1 MKKIYLILIAIIF
14 VTNVNAHDTRKIN
27 FDSKKECKKKK
38 SSLNWVSKN
47 KNTKGGEL
55 IKFQSYT
62 GFDQRTVLIGGHKN
76 NPIEITGYLQLPKG
90 SDKVPIVIWTHSS
103 GGPGEYAWND
113 FVYHGTKNLLDA
125 GIGVMYIDN
134 FCHRGARDTWRDQSK
149 VPLINGAID
158 AIMAYKLLQSHPRS
172 NGKFGTTG
180 HSRGGNNSLY
190 LADVKFTSVFL
201 EGTKGFDAILP
212 EAAECRLAGFFDK
225 PELTSNTKLLYVHGA
240 ADDYTL
246 PKPCEDYVKK
256 IKSAPGQIE
265 IDMKEGWYHG
275 FHYGQKPKKYKA
287 MTVSKCP
294 AFFVDNEGYV
304 VGDEWPELVLN
315 KYKLYSSIDEFY
327 DTAQIEPKKAW
338 KTSFKMLKKEKCLD
352 RGVTIGGNHMDEY
365 MPQFINFFKENL
377 L

>member
-1 MKKIYLILIAIIF
+1 MKRIILILIAIIF
-14 VTNVNAHDTRKIN
+14 TTNVYAHDTRKIN

-62 GFDQRTVLIGGHKN
+62 GFDQRTVLIGAHKN

-90 SDKVPIVIWTHSS
+90 SDKVPIVIWTHDS
-103 GGPGEYAWND
+103 GGSMAYAWND
-113 FVYHGTKNLLDA
+113 FIYHGTKNLLNA
-125 GIGVMYIDN
+125 GIGVMYVDN
-134 FCHRGARDTWRDQSK
+134 FCQRGARDTWRDQSK

-256 IKSAPGQIE
+256 IKSAPGQVE

-275 FHYGQKPKKYKA
+275 FHYGQKPKKYK
-287 MTVSKCP
+287 
-294 AFFVDNEGYV
+294 
-304 VGDEWPELVLN
+304 
-315 KYKLYSSIDEFY
+315 
-327 DTAQIEPKKAW
+327 Q
-338 KTSFKMLKKEKCLD
+338 
-352 RGVTIGGNHMDEY
+352 
-365 MPQFINFFKENL
+365 
-377 L
+377 

>member
-1 MKKIYLILIAIIF
+1 M
-14 VTNVNAHDTRKIN
+14 
-27 FDSKKECKKKK
+27 
-38 SSLNWVSKN
+38 
-47 KNTKGGEL
+47 
-55 IKFQSYT
+55 
-62 GFDQRTVLIGGHKN
+62 
-76 NPIEITGYLQLPKG
+76 
-90 SDKVPIVIWTHSS
+90 PIVIWTHSS

-113 FVYHGTKNLLDA
+113 FVYHGTKNLLEA

-256 IKSAPGQIE
+256 IKSAPGQVE

-304 VGDEWPELVLN
+304 VGNEWPDLVLN

-327 DTAQIEPKKAW
+327 DAAQIEPRKAW
-338 KTSFKMLKKEKCLD
+338 KTSFKVLKKEKCLD
-352 RGVTIGGNHMDEY
+352 RGAVSYTHLTLPTSD
-365 MPQFINFFKENL
+365 L
-377 L
+377 V